1 MGGDRTAPNRSKGAG
16 ATDGS
21 PLLVVLSG
29 PSGVGKDAILA
40 RLLTL
45 EPRMRRVVT
54 LTTRPPRPS
63 EVDGQDYRC
72 VSTDQFQDM
81 ISEGA
86 LLEHAR
92 VYSNW
97 YGVPKS
103 QVVDFLRQGFDVILR
118 TDVQGA
124 VTIKG
129 LAPEAL
135 LVFIA
140 PASLDELGE
149 RRRKRGGIPD
159 ADEGV
164 RLETAP
170 KEMQAAEIFD
180 YVVVNPEG
188 RMDETVARILAI
200 FEEERRREPPRRVSL
215 G

>member
-16 ATDGS
+16 TTDGS

-29 PSGVGKDAILA
+29 PSGVGKDAVLA
-40 RLLTL
+40 RLQSL
-45 EPRMRRVVT
+45 EPRLRRVVT
-54 LTTRPPRPS
+54 LTTRPPRPG
-63 EVDGQDYRC
+63 EVDGQALRF
-72 VSTDQFQDM
+72 VSTDHFQGM
-81 ISEGA
+81 ITEGE

-92 VYSNW
+92 VYGNW
-97 YGVPKS
+97 YGVPKD
-103 QVVDFLRQGFDVILR
+103 QVVDLLRQGFDVILR

-135 LVFIA
+135 LIFIA
-140 PASLDELGE
+140 PASLDELAE
-149 RRRKRGGIPD
+149 RRRKRGGVPD
-159 ADEGV
+159 ADEEV
-164 RLETAP
+164 RLKTAP

-188 RMDETVARILAI
+188 RMDETVARIQAI
-200 FEEERRREPPRRVSL
+200 FEEERRREPPRQVSL